1 MNHLSVILKS
11 KDLQLRPITESDT
24 DMIVLWRNKEDVR
37 KNFLYRE
44 VFTID
49 YENSSAEF
57 GIFIGE
63 DSECGKGIGISVA
76 KMILNYGH
84 NKLGLHIEKQDL

>member
-11 KDLQLRPITESDT
+11 KNLQLRPITESDT

-44 VFTID
+44 VFTSKI
-49 YENSSAEF
+49 
-57 GIFIGE
+57 
-63 DSECGKGIGISVA
+63 
-76 KMILNYGH
+76 H
-84 NKLGLHIEKQDL
+84 QT